1 MKEKYRDCFKKAK
14 ELYFGPQVL
23 LSAKVFYVLV
33 IASMLFCLVIA
44 AVNALGDVGVVSVVV
59 DLFSAAFCAGILW
72 YARTGKRTRQCQLIS
87 IICVFFGL
95 FPYLYFQMGG
105 YHGGITAFMLFAA
118 VYTVFML
125 EGWLAF
131 GMTALELV
139 FYGGIYI
146 FSYRHPELVKNFPT
160 EEGFL
165 RSNLMDLLIVGIT
178 LCVTMYLQVRLYQ
191 KQQKKLD
198 QQNQVLSQVNLSKTQ
213 FLANASHE
221 MKTPLTVVSVNIQTV
236 MHILN
241 HMEEK
246 DPEAAQLLNDAQ
258 EEIMGL
264 SRMVNGML
272 SLASVTESTE
282 KKRCSLT
289 TIVKDS
295 ADMLR
300 LLLKKRD
307 NILYVCAEEGMEV
320 FADADL
326 LSQVLVNLL
335 QNANAHTQRDEIRI
349 RAFYNGS
356 QFQVE
361 VEDHGSGI
369 RKELL
374 PHVFERGVSDGGTG
388 FGLFLCKTVVESHH
402 GKIWIES
409 MEGEGTTVFFT
420 LPGYEGQ
427 LG

>member
-1 MKEKYRDCFKKAK
+1 M
-14 ELYFGPQVL
+14 
-23 LSAKVFYVLV
+23 
-33 IASMLFCLVIA
+33 
-44 AVNALGDVGVVSVVV
+44 
-59 DLFSAAFCAGILW
+59 
-72 YARTGKRTRQCQLIS
+72 
-87 IICVFFGL
+87 
-95 FPYLYFQMGG
+95 
-105 YHGGITAFMLFAA
+105 
-118 VYTVFML
+118 
-125 EGWLAF
+125 
-131 GMTALELV
+131 
-139 FYGGIYI
+139 
-146 FSYRHPELVKNFPT
+146 
-160 EEGFL
+160 
-165 RSNLMDLLIVGIT
+165 
-178 LCVTMYLQVRLYQ
+178 
-191 KQQKKLD
+191 
-198 QQNQVLSQVNLSKTQ
+198 NLSKTQ

-236 MHILN
+236 MRILN
-241 HMEEK
+241 HMEER
-246 DPEAAQLLNDAQ
+246 DPEAAQLLTDAQ

-264 SRMVNGML
+264 SRMVSGML

-282 KKRCSLT
+282 IKRCSLT
-289 TIVKDS
+289 AIVKNS
-295 ADMLR
+295 TDMLR

-307 NILYVCAEEGMEV
+307 NMLYVSAEEGMEV

-388 FGLFLCKTVVESHH
+388 FGLFLCKTVIESHH

-409 MEGEGTTVFFT
+409 REGEGTKVFFT